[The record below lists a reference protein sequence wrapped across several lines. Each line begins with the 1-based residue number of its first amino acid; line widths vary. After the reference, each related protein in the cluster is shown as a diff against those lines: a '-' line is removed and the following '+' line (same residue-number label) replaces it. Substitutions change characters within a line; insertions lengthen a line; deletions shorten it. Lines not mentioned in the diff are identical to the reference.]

1 MIFAELK
8 VFEVIN
14 IFFIFFLFSS
24 FSIKG
29 IMLRISPTLDPWNH
43 IKLLLVFFLLNL
55 PIFSKNLFGSSFFLY
70 IL

>member
-29 IMLRISPTLDPWNH
+29 IMLRISPTLDP
-43 IKLLLVFFLLNL
+43 
-55 PIFSKNLFGSSFFLY
+55 
-70 IL
+70 